1 MLQHAG
7 TFKTSKVSVSQT
19 QKDKCCIISRKEAPK
34 TVRFIETEGGCHELR
49 EEEWTLNCSVGTEFE
64 FGKMKNSGDGCWWQL
79 HNSINTLNATELN
92 TSKWLKW

>member
-7 TFKTSKVSVSQT
+7 TVKTSKVSVSQT

-49 EEEWTLNCSVGTEFE
+49 EEEWTLTV
-64 FGKMKNSGDGCWWQL
+64 
-79 HNSINTLNATELN
+79 
-92 TSKWLKW
+92 

>member
-1 MLQHAG
+1 MWNTHTVKYFSALKERRRKSCHMLQHAG

-49 EEEWTLNCSVGTEFE
+49 EEEWTLTV
-64 FGKMKNSGDGCWWQL
+64 
-79 HNSINTLNATELN
+79 
-92 TSKWLKW
+92 